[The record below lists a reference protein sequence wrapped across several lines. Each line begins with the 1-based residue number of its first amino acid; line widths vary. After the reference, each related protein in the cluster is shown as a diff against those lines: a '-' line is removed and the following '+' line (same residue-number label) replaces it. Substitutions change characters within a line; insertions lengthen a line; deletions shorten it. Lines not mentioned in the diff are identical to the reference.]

1 MPGSVCLNGSVCRA
15 FGFLGTGTFYLEG
28 DGRGISVPDGACNQK
43 LNSLDREQSQQWTR
57 LTDRSFLFL
66 LKSHRRK
73 FIDKKKSGGSRVVT
87 QTRGRTDE
95 PPKLST
101 PKKFHIVQHPVS
113 HLRRV
118 LFNHPIRSNFFYFE
132 LGTDQLVIFIVDL
145 PRSFGSASVPI
156 VNPSRL
162 IQQNVTNKHSLN
174 KYY

>member
-1 MPGSVCLNGSVCRA
+1 
-15 FGFLGTGTFYLEG
+15 
-28 DGRGISVPDGACNQK
+28 
-43 LNSLDREQSQQWTR
+43 
-57 LTDRSFLFL
+57 
-66 LKSHRRK
+66 
-73 FIDKKKSGGSRVVT
+73 VVT

-162 IQQNVTNKHSLN
+162 IQQNVTNKHSIKPTLTMITVLSVQLERSRDVPSSSSPRFEGASSTLWDEGAIMTD
-174 KYY
+174 